1 MEPKAASRTKYDRV
15 VQSLREAI
23 LGGVYEPGQ
32 KMPTRLA
39 MGSQLGVGM
48 ATIQHALD
56 ELREDGFVRAHPFG
70 TFVVEN
76 PPHLCNY
83 GLVMPAGGL
92 WSRYYIS
99 LRQAAASLDKGETRH
114 FVEYNVS
121 QEGAGRRDFVNLC
134 RDVAKRKL
142 AGLIF
147 AGDGGTM
154 HVDSVLQHG
163 PVPVVHIVWSEKISG
178 PLTLLSENSFVDR
191 AIGYLRSKGRNRIAH
206 LHMDFPWNRLED
218 VKLMLRK
225 RGVEVRDYWI
235 QGIPVGTMNHT
246 AANVVNLMMQLD
258 DQKRPDALIIYDD
271 NLVEHAVAGLLAAGV
286 KVPEDIVVLA
296 KWNYPSQQ
304 TTTVMPVVR
313 LGLDCRKILSK
324 ALELLDMQQRGR
336 KPPEI
341 TELEAKFEDEI

>member
-1 MEPKAASRTKYDRV
+1 MEPKAAGRTKYDRV

-32 KMPTRLA
+32 KMPTRLT

-83 GLVMPAGGL
+83 GLVMPADGL
-92 WSRYYIS
+92 WSRYFIS
-99 LRQAAASLDKGETRH
+99 LRRAAAMLDKGDTKH

-121 QEGAGRRDFVNLC
+121 QEGAGRQDFVNLC
-134 RDVAKRKL
+134 RDVAKHKL

-147 AGDGGTM
+147 AGDSRSI
-154 HVDSVLQHG
+154 HVNAVLQHG
-163 PVPVVHIVWSEKISG
+163 FVPVVHIVWSETISG
-178 PLTLLSENSFVDR
+178 PLIILSEDSFIDR
-191 AIGYLRSKGRNRIAH
+191 SIDYLRSKGRSRIAH

-235 QGIPVGTMNHT
+235 QGIPVGSMNHT

-286 KVPEDIVVLA
+286 KVPEDIVVIS

-313 LGLDCRKILSK
+313 LGLDCRAILGR
-324 ALELLDMQQRGR
+324 ALDFLDMQQSGL
-336 KPPEI
+336 KAPEF
-341 TELEAKFEDEI
+341 TELEAKFEDEV